1 MSMPTVPDVD
11 PKITISTLDA
21 LNIVIASVGLEEI
34 ALSHILNAEGEKIQS
49 VLGTLE
55 GQCPKNPSVEDL
67 TQINDSVNETLRNII
82 KKEMLLEFKLE
93 EAVTAVK
100 KAKHKPKC

>member
-1 MSMPTVPDVD
+1 MSMPTIPDIE
-11 PKITISTLDA
+11 PKICLTTEEA

-49 VLGTLE
+49 VIGTLK
-55 GQCPKNPSVEDL
+55 GQYPNNPSIKDL
-67 TQINDSVNETLRNII
+67 ERIDASVNETLRNII

-93 EAVTAVK
+93 EALGAIGK
-100 KAKHKPKC
+100 KRR